1 MALEKGKSYTNEM
14 LNSYRKGIKCY
25 NIFSAT
31 SMLSKDRTCSI
42 WFAIVTEAEP
52 ANNKPMATPSFVV
65 IKEPESPPEERF
77 VVTI

>member
-1 MALEKGKSYTNEM
+1 M
-14 LNSYRKGIKCY
+14 RCY
-25 NIFSAT
+25 IIAAWIEHVYNMFSAT
-31 SMLSKDRTCSI
+31 SMPSKDRTCSI

-65 IKEPESPPEERF
+65 IKEPESPPEERL